1 MNEYLLKI
9 HGFVDLLAF
18 VGVNLS
24 VKDHIDVITDGL
36 PSEYDTFFLIINSR
50 IEDYLVEEIES
61 LLLAQETRIEKHN
74 RNLNSKTASIN
85 VAQVLGN
92 FGKYNFSHGKA
103 FTSNNQ
109 FSPNFGRG
117 NFFARRKGGFPS
129 RSGFNNCGTRSW
141 NTWNNNVT
149 VKKLVC

>member
-36 PSEYDTFFLIINSR
+36 PSEYNTFFLTINSR
-50 IEDYLVEEIES
+50 IEDYSVEEIES
-61 LLLAQETRIEKHN
+61 LLLAQGARIEKHN
-74 RNLNSKTASIN
+74 RNLDSKTASIN

-92 FGKYNFSHGKA
+92 FDKDNFSHGKA
-103 FTSNNQ
+103 FTSNN
-109 FSPNFGRG
+109 
-117 NFFARRKGGFPS
+117 
-129 RSGFNNCGTRSW
+129 
-141 NTWNNNVT
+141 
-149 VKKLVC
+149 